1 MLTRLLFLKLCL
13 FLLLASSYS
22 KADCLPDATGLCTPG
37 VTTTEDT
44 QIDIVEEDFGTE
56 IVTTT
61 TTTVTN
67 TEVTVTNQD
76 SQDLLDGTNNY
87 VTSTKEG
94 DMDSDW
100 GGQGPASMPTGNAC
114 YGLGTDKCAAITGS
128 GNTTSTMG
136 VEGMGTT
143 FIQTVDFSELNI
155 SNGGEVKYSIEVD
168 KQDDQDRIYMH
179 ITGLNGT
186 SQVFSGTDI
195 LSESGVS
202 TGYQSY
208 NGSFDFSGVLNRV
221 TIEVGGRDINLAVG
235 PVFDDVSV
243 NVFYNV
249 INTIITQQIT
259 TVEEIYYLNLL
270 DTEIN
275 FAEEVFEFNDISTND
290 VGEIEFMPFEPEYE
304 EVTYESVEIEMAE
317 IELEFDYVEVSYDVT
332 YDAPPPMELL
342 PPPDMNMDFEVPV
355 NIETVSIEIE
365 MEMNLELPSL
375 EDMPPPPDMMA
386 SVEEV
391 APPMEMDDVPP
402 PMETEPEVEIEVEP
416 VETEVEETKPQI
428 EEVQEEPEMVETEP
442 EETVEEAP
450 EEVEEVEEVEDTKE
464 PEEEAPEEVE
474 ETKEEPK
481 EEPKKEEKKEEPK
494 KEPKKEPSA
503 KEKAATKIVKKID
516 DKARYDDAAQTKTLI
531 VMQIL
536 GNTKSFFD
544 TQSYIQDTN
553 VTEYLNKTI
562 DDQYGMLFDMAQG
575 QIMDDMVNSQW
586 QKSQ

>member
-1 MLTRLLFLKLCL
+1 MLFIKLCL
-13 FLLLASSYS
+13 LLLLASSYS
-22 KADCLPDATGLCTPG
+22 RADCLPNTEGLCTPG

-44 QIDIVEEDFGTE
+44 QIDITEEDLGTE
-56 IVTTT
+56 VITTT

-67 TEVTVTNQD
+67 TEVTVTNQE
-76 SQDLLDGTNNY
+76 SGDLLDGTNGY
-87 VTSTKEG
+87 VSSGNEG

-100 GGQGPASMPTGNAC
+100 GGQGPASIPTGNAC

-208 NGSFDFSGVLNRV
+208 NGSFDFSGILNRV

-243 NVFYNV
+243 DVFYNV

-275 FAEEVFEFNDISTND
+275 FAEEVFEFNDIGTND
-290 VGEIEFMPFEPEYE
+290 VGEIEFMPFESEYE

-317 IELEFDYVEVSYDVT
+317 IELEFEYVEVSYDVT
-332 YDAPPPMELL
+332 FDAPPPMELL

-365 MEMNLELPSL
+365 MEMNLDL
-375 EDMPPPPDMMA
+375 PPPDMVA
-386 SVEEV
+386 SVEEM
-391 APPMEMDDVPP
+391 APPIELEETAPP
-402 PMETEPEVEIEVEP
+402 IEIEPEP

-428 EEVQEEPEMVETEP
+428 EEVQEEPEMTEPEP

-450 EEVEEVEEVEDTKE
+450 EEVEEVEETKE

-474 ETKEEPK
+474 EIEEETK

>member
-1 MLTRLLFLKLCL
+1 MLFIKLCL
-13 FLLLASSYS
+13 LLLLASSYS
-22 KADCLPDATGLCTPG
+22 RADCLPDTEGLCTPG

-44 QIDIVEEDFGTE
+44 QIDITEEDLGTE

-61 TTTVTN
+61 ITTITN
-67 TEVTVTNQD
+67 TEVTVTNED
-76 SQDLLDGTNNY
+76 SGNILDGTNGY
-87 VTSTKEG
+87 VTSGNEG

-100 GGQGPASMPTGNAC
+100 GGQGPASMSTGKAC
-114 YGLGTDKCAAITGS
+114 YGLGSDKCAQITGS
-128 GNTTSTMG
+128 GNSTSTMG

-155 SNGGEVKYSIEVD
+155 SNGGEVKYAIEVD

-235 PVFDDVSV
+235 PVFDDVSID
-243 NVFYNV
+243 VFYNV

-275 FAEEVFEFNDISTND
+275 FAEEVFEFNDIATND
-290 VGEIEFMPFEPEYE
+290 IGEIEFMPFESEYE
-304 EVTYESVEIEMAE
+304 EVTYETVEIEMAE
-317 IELEFDYVEVSYDVT
+317 IELEFEYVEISYDVT
-332 YDAPPPMELL
+332 FDAPPPMELL
-342 PPPDMNMDFEVPV
+342 PPPDMNMDFEMPV
-355 NIETVSIEIE
+355 NIETVSLEIE
-365 MEMNLELPSL
+365 MEMDL
-375 EDMPPPPDMMA
+375 PPPDMIA
-386 SVEEV
+386 SVEEI
-391 APPMEMDDVPP
+391 APPIEI
-402 PMETEPEVEIEVEP
+402 EPEI
-416 VETEVEETKPQI
+416 VETEVEEVKPQL
-428 EEVQEEPEMVETEP
+428 EEIKEEPEMIEPEP

-450 EEVEEVEEVEDTKE
+450 EEVEEVEEVEETKE
-464 PEEEAPEEVE
+464 PEEEAPEEIE
-474 ETKEEPK
+474 EAEEEIK

-494 KEPKKEPSA
+494 KEEKKESST
-503 KEKAATKIVKKID
+503 KEKAASKIVKKID

-575 QIMDDMVNSQW
+575 QMMDDMVNSQW